1 MRTAAGGAAQR
12 PESGDGGAAQ
22 VLKQPTLA
30 VTNQSTSAEPNALV
44 VLGVLRCA
52 SEQGAK
58 SARGAKKST
67 GGACGGGA
75 CGACGGDNGN
85 VRQLHSRAR
94 GGGACGA
101 VGTARAVWHAPL
113 LGVEAA
119 PTAVKPATP
128 IRMVDR
134 ISARMSR
141 SATAASSSARA
152 PRAARS
158 GSATTAG
165 RSVSGA
171 ARGSG
176 SGTGRA
182 PDASIARRAWRA
194 ACTFGATAW
203 QLRTGVAGQRWSRHE
218 TRAKP

>member
-12 PESGDGGAAQ
+12 PESGDGGAAR

-58 SARGAKKST
+58 SARGAND
-67 GGACGGGA
+67 GACGGGA

-101 VGTARAVWHAPL
+101 MGTARAVWHAPL

-165 RSVSGA
+165 RGVSGA

-203 QLRTGVAGQRWSRHE
+203 QLRTGLAGQRWSRRE